1 MLNHAL
7 IVLGVMVLI
16 FIVASRFKVTV
27 ELSMLLAALGGGLAN
42 ASDFSARHIVDGS
55 FTYFDVTL
63 IFLSATFFMNIVKE
77 SGGVDFIVGGIVK
90 RFHASRFLCLLF
102 LTFILLIPGALT
114 GSGSVTVLVVGALAS
129 KVLAEMGIPKQ
140 KVTAI
145 IFLCAAMSAA
155 APPVNLWAM
164 MAAAGSNMPYVGF
177 IGPLGALSI
186 AGALFSMFWLGW
198 KGTPIDAEKVL
209 AEIKIDAKMRGW
221 RVGLPFAVLIV
232 LIALSRIFPYSFPIL
247 GLPLCF
253 MISGA
258 VAVATSTKKLAV
270 FQIAR
275 DTVEKL
281 LPLIG
286 MMIVVGILVQVMS
299 LSGVRGLISLSVVTL
314 PLVVIIAALFLILP
328 FSEGLVQYAA
338 APLLGVPLILLFNM
352 KGINPVVALSAMAV
366 MWPIGDML
374 PPTLVVGRAA
384 VMVTAF
390 EGPYYRGF
398 VKATLVPVLFIM
410 ALSTLVIIFSNQLK
424 FLTVL
429 G

>member
-1 MLNHAL
+1 MLSHAL
-7 IVLGVMVLI
+7 IVLGVIIVV
-16 FIVASRFKVTV
+16 FIVANRLKLSV
-27 ELSMLLAALGGGLAN
+27 ELSMLAAAIAGGFAHGAC
-42 ASDFSARHIVDGS
+42 FSARHIVDGA

-63 IFLSATFFMNIVKE
+63 IFLSATFFMNLVKE

-90 RFHASRFLCLLF
+90 RFHNNRFLCLLF

-129 KVLAEMGIPKQ
+129 KVLAEMGISKP

-186 AGALFSMFWLGW
+186 IGALFSMYWLGW
-198 KGTPIDAEKVL
+198 KGTPMEVEKIM
-209 AEIKIDAKMRGW
+209 AEIKIDSKMRGW
-221 RVGLPFAVLIV
+221 RVALPFVVLIV
-232 LIALSRIFPYSFPIL
+232 LIALSRIFPWSFPIL

-258 VAVATSTKKLAV
+258 VAVAVSTKKLPI
-270 FQIAR
+270 FQIAA
-275 DTVEKL
+275 DTVERL

-286 MMIVVGILVQVMS
+286 MMIVVGILVQIMS

-314 PLVVIIAALFLILP
+314 PLVVIIGALFLILP
-328 FSEGLVQYAA
+328 VSEGLVQYAA

-352 KGINPVVALSAMAV
+352 KGINPVIALSAMAV

-374 PPTLVVGRAA
+374 PPTVVVGRAA
-384 VMVTAF
+384 VMVTGY
-390 EGPYYRGF
+390 EGSYYKGF
-398 VKATLVPVLFIM
+398 VKATIVPVLFIL
-410 ALSTLVIIFSNQLK
+410 ALSTLVVVFSNQLK
-424 FLTVL
+424 FLANL